1 MANILVIDDS
11 ESALTFM
18 EQILTDAG
26 HRVTSSLSASEAT
39 RLAARIE
46 VDLIVTDIYMP
57 DMDGLEVIA
66 AARKALRGIP
76 VIAVSGA
83 EVGKDMLQVARQ
95 LGAVFTMQK
104 PFTKRQ
110 LLYAVGVALAPTA
123 AAGLPSRV
131 APLG

>member
-1 MANILVIDDS
+1 MPSILIIDDS

-18 EQILTDAG
+18 EQILTGAG
-26 HRVTSSLSASEAT
+26 YRVISSLSASEAT

-57 DMDGLEVIA
+57 GMDGLEVIV
-66 AARKALRGIP
+66 AARKTLPNIP

-83 EVGKDMLQVARQ
+83 GVEKDMLHVARQ
-95 LGAVFTMQK
+95 LGAVLTLHK

-110 LLYAVGVALAPTA
+110 LLHAVGVALAPLA

-131 APLG
+131 APRG